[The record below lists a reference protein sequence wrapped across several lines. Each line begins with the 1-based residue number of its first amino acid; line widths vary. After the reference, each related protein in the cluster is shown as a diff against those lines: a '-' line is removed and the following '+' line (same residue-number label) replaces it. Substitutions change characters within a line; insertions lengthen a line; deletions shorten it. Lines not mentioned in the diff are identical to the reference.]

1 MRSSTLLPL
10 ALGLTLASAVIS
22 QQPPDSA
29 EKARRREQY
38 IKANPP
44 RSSVGLIP
52 LTDLGTGTY
61 KGEEGGLYAGGKNG
75 PPPGHLKAGI
85 RIASSIAPVNGKIVL
100 LSIGFSNPSIEFPAF
115 QKRVAGDPDVNPH
128 LVCVN
133 GCVGSQAAH
142 MIADPQAHYWS
153 VVDQRLQSAGV
164 TREKVEA
171 VWLKEVNPGAN
182 PWETERRRLRD
193 DEVSILHILHD
204 RFPNLK
210 TTYVTSRSYSVKL
223 RDLKLF
229 EALVTA
235 ALKNGAN
242 QMQGFNFQAPNAA
255 PLFDQVRREAVRDA
269 QEKAA
274 VLARELECKPG
285 SPITIT
291 EREGIGSNEGGGAGS
306 ALGQVGG
313 QMMPEGKIEIW
324 AAVDITFELKDN
336 AAQ

>member
-1 MRSSTLLPL
+1 MGRTSAVAVLSAGLLITAIARADGPVPRTITTHGDAIAYTRPDEVDVTFGVQKFAKSLDEST
-10 ALGLTLASAVIS
+10 AANDGASASLMRAIQGVGIDENDI
-22 QQPPDSA
+22 QVANMTVDI
-29 EKARRREQY
+29 QY
-38 IKANPP
+38 ANN
-44 RSSVGLIP
+44 
-52 LTDLGTGTY
+52 D
-61 KGEEGGLYAGGKNG
+61 AGFQTN
-75 PPPGHLKAGI
+75 
-85 RIASSIAPVNGKIVL
+85 SIAG
-100 LSIGFSNPSIEFPAF
+100 
-115 QKRVAGDPDVNPH
+115 
-128 LVCVN
+128 
-133 GCVGSQAAH
+133 
-142 MIADPQAHYWS
+142 
-153 VVDQRLQSAGV
+153 
-164 TREKVEA
+164 
-171 VWLKEVNPGAN
+171 
-182 PWETERRRLRD
+182 
-193 DEVSILHILHD
+193 
-204 RFPNLK
+204 
-210 TTYVTSRSYSVKL
+210 YVTSRSYSVKL